1 MLQGL
6 VEYCEFSLFRVSCL
20 ELSSKLGVCAGL
32 CCCCVAVYIEELH
45 HSSSPALQSW
55 DVVLEL
61 GCWDPEEEIPGSAH
75 CISGRN

>member
-20 ELSSKLGVCAGL
+20 KLSSKLGVCAGL

-45 HSSSPALQSW
+45 DSSSPALQSW
-55 DVVLEL
+55 GSEL
-61 GCWDPEEEIPGSAH
+61 GCCSRAWLLGP
-75 CISGRN
+75 